1 MNTNDHEDI
10 ENVTA
15 HAALRAGR
23 REWIGLAVIALP
35 CLLYSMDLTV
45 LELAVPKL
53 SADLRP
59 TSSQLLWILD
69 IYGFL
74 LAGFLITMG
83 TLGDRIGRR
92 RLLLIGAAAFG
103 AASVLAAFSK
113 STEMLIATRALL
125 GVAGATLAPSTL
137 SLIRNMFL
145 DPDQRTFA
153 IGVWAT
159 SFSAGAA
166 IGPLAGGFLLEH
178 FWWGSVFLLA
188 VPVMALLLMLGPMLL
203 PEFGDSEA
211 GRLDFFS
218 AALSL
223 AAVLAVIYGLKQV
236 AQDGMGW
243 LPVLSIAAGGAV
255 GIVFVRRQR
264 TLADPLI
271 DLRLFRVPAFS
282 TALATF
288 ASSIFVIAG
297 IFLFIAQY
305 LQLVLRLSP
314 LVAGLWT
321 VPSAGGLIAGSMLA
335 PVLVRRVRP
344 AFVMAGGLALSAVG
358 FGMLAQVNAASG
370 LAILVAGSVVLTLGV
385 APVGTLATDIIV
397 GSAPPERAG
406 AASGIS
412 ETSAELGGAL
422 GIAVLGSIGTAVYRS
437 QVADAFPDGVP
448 SEAAEATR
456 DTLGGAVAAAD
467 QLPDRVGAGLLDT
480 AREAFTQGL
489 QVTAITSAAIVLG
502 MAILAA
508 VLLRNVRT
516 GSESEGLAGREP
528 DAAIPRSTGVGQ
540 VLGSPSAAGPED
552 CAPGREGS

>member
-1 MNTNDHEDI
+1 
-10 ENVTA
+10 
-15 HAALRAGR
+15 
-23 REWIGLAVIALP
+23 
-35 CLLYSMDLTV
+35 
-45 LELAVPKL
+45 
-53 SADLRP
+53 
-59 TSSQLLWILD
+59 
-69 IYGFL
+69 
-74 LAGFLITMG
+74 
-83 TLGDRIGRR
+83 
-92 RLLLIGAAAFG
+92 
-103 AASVLAAFSK
+103 
-113 STEMLIATRALL
+113 
-125 GVAGATLAPSTL
+125 
-137 SLIRNMFL
+137 
-145 DPDQRTFA
+145 
-153 IGVWAT
+153 
-159 SFSAGAA
+159 
-166 IGPLAGGFLLEH
+166 
-178 FWWGSVFLLA
+178 
-188 VPVMALLLMLGPMLL
+188 
-203 PEFGDSEA
+203 
-211 GRLDFFS
+211 
-218 AALSL
+218 
-223 AAVLAVIYGLKQV
+223 
-236 AQDGMGW
+236 MGW

-370 LAILVAGSVVLTLGV
+370 LAILVAGSVVLALGV

-437 QVADAFPDGVP
+437 EVAGAVPADVPPDAA
-448 SEAAEATR
+448 SAAR
-456 DTLGGAVAAAD
+456 DTLGGAVAAAEE
-467 QLPDRVGAGLLDT
+467 LPDPLGGELLDA
-480 AREAFTQGL
+480 AREAFTQAL
-489 QVTAITSAAIVLG
+489 ELSAITSAAIVLG
-502 MAILAA
+502 MAILTVA
-508 VLLRNVRT
+508 VLGDVQKDS
-516 GSESEGLAGREP
+516 GPEEQPEAGG
-528 DAAIPRSTGVGQ
+528 AIAGGK
-540 VLGSPSAAGPED
+540 VLGPSARGELCDEEESP
-552 CAPGREGS
+552 